1 MSGLWSS
8 PSVGGPGGIQP
19 AAPAVKRAESEAEK
33 EKKKELFQR
42 ALGGKKKEKKKK
54 EGKEASPRGE
64 ERKERAGEAGAEP
77 KGTGGSG
84 HRVDVLA

>member
-33 EKKKELFQR
+33 EKNKELFQR
-42 ALGGKKKEKKKK
+42 ALGGKKKEKKK
-54 EGKEASPRGE
+54 EEKEASSRGE
-64 ERKERAGEAGAEP
+64 EREDRAGEAGAGL
-77 KGTGGSG
+77 KGTGGDG